1 MIWVLECCPPPS
13 ASSPHSSI
21 KCLISKFWFEA
32 KASSRR
38 LRPCLVVLLMFHCPL
53 SWCLFMAPVGLI
65 CLILLFWC
73 GGNKPKK
80 QVIQSTG
87 EGCLLFFWDY
97 LFEYVHLKTRTW
109 LTNSSV
115 KKQDI
120 TKKKSKVRET
130 SPGNRNGVCGDA
142 CWYSGGFKSPL
153 SQNMWAEVHLRCWAG
168 DLEQRLTF

>member
-1 MIWVLECCPPPS
+1 MIWVLESCPSPS
-13 ASSPHSSI
+13 TSSPHSSN
-21 KCLISKFWFEA
+21 KGLSSKFWFEA
-32 KASSRR
+32 KASSSR

-87 EGCLLFFWDY
+87 EGCLLFFRDY

-115 KKQDI
+115 KKLKQK
-120 TKKKSKVRET
+120 TKKIKTK
-130 SPGNRNGVCGDA
+130 RNVS
-142 CWYSGGFKSPL
+142 WES
-153 SQNMWAEVHLRCWAG
+153 ERRLRR
-168 DLEQRLTF
+168 RLLVFRRV